1 MERGSMI
8 LDASVVAKWFLDEEG
23 TEKALEIR
31 EKYFQDE
38 FDISVPDL
46 LIYEIANTLKYSNFS
61 SSEIDRAISTIYS
74 MDLFL
79 VDPSQLIMRRASEIA
94 LNKDVS
100 IYDATYVALAHRL
113 STKLITADEPLY
125 RKTKDS
131 YDVKYLLD
139 R

>member
-1 MERGSMI
+1 MI